1 LIQAYNDGIKL
12 LLQEQTLPFSEM
24 MPPSKCITINDLQN
38 STQKTKDGAT
48 RTPLK
53 TLDEHGRL
61 RENKQFLI
69 FMWQP

>member
-1 LIQAYNDGIKL
+1 
-12 LLQEQTLPFSEM
+12 M

-38 STQKTKDGAT
+38 STQKTKDGTT

-53 TLDEHGRL
+53 TVDEHRRF

-69 FMWQP
+69 FM